1 MNSTIALIVNI
12 PTLFL
17 LYILIYFSQALSGKR
32 QFYGISLNSDYFD
45 KDEFKALD
53 KLFKILVTVGFLAFT
68 ILALVCIYVFK
79 AYEVSSILPML
90 GFCLYQFLVYVHI
103 HNKIKVL
110 KSELALNIS
119 DLDIE
124 KTRIILDTDFLNEK
138 NRIIKRFSIM
148 FMIPLV
154 IVILVGIYTL
164 SQYSSMPD
172 MIPTHW
178 GPSGAADA
186 FSEKSFGVVFSQVLM
201 MVCIGVMIYISSI
214 ASLKSRAKLSPTS
227 LDNSKKAHL
236 HYLNMFGFTFLV
248 LNIACQILFIVILI
262 ATANGNNI
270 NAFIMWSCTI
280 VIILASIYQT
290 YLYYKSPSKS
300 KNAVYS
306 VDDEDSLW
314 IFGCIYNNPN
324 DPSFFVTKRFGVG
337 WTVNIGSTKGKLFF
351 AFPIIILL
359 LSLIFI

>member
-1 MNSTIALIVNI
+1 MNSSIALIVNI

-17 LYILIYFSQALSGKR
+17 LYVLIYFTQSLSGKR

-53 KLFKILVTVGFLAFT
+53 KCFKTLVTVGFVAFT

-90 GFCLYQFLVYVHI
+90 GFCLYQFFVYVHI
-103 HNKIKVL
+103 HNKVKAL
-110 KSELALNIS
+110 KSKLALDIS

-138 NRIIKRFSIM
+138 TRIIKGFSMI
-148 FMIPLV
+148 FMIPMV
-154 IVILVGIYTL
+154 IVVLVGIYTL
-164 SQYSSMPD
+164 SQYNSMPD

-186 FSEKSFGVVFSQVLM
+186 FSEKSFRVVFGQVIM
-201 MVCIGVMIYISSI
+201 MVCVGVIIYISSI

-248 LNIACQILFIVILI
+248 LNIACQILFITMLI
-262 ATANGNNI
+262 ATANCSDI
-270 NAFIMWSCTI
+270 NTFIMWSCTA
-280 VIILASIYQT
+280 VIILAAIYQT

-300 KNAVYS
+300 KDAVYS

>member
-17 LYILIYFSQALSGKR
+17 LYILIYFSQSLSGKR

-53 KLFKILVTVGFLAFT
+53 KRFKTLVTVGFTAFT

-90 GFCLYQFLVYVHI
+90 GFCLYQFFVYVHI

-119 DLDIE
+119 NLDIE
-124 KTRIILDTDFLNEK
+124 KTKIILDTDFLNEK

-154 IVILVGIYTL
+154 IAILVGIYTL

-186 FSEKSFGVVFSQVLM
+186 FSEKSFIVVFGQVLM
-201 MVCIGVMIYISSI
+201 MVCVGVMIYISYI

-248 LNIACQILFIVILI
+248 LNIACQILLITILI

>member
-1 MNSTIALIVNI
+1 MNSTIALIINI

-53 KLFKILVTVGFLAFT
+53 KLFKTLVTVGFIAFT
-68 ILALVCIYVFK
+68 ILALVCVYVFK

-90 GFCLYQFLVYVHI
+90 GFCLYQFFVYVNI
-103 HNKIKVL
+103 HNKIKAL

-124 KTRIILDTDFLNEK
+124 KNRIILDTDFLNEK

-186 FSEKSFGVVFSQVLM
+186 FSEKSFGVVFGQVLM
-201 MVCIGVMIYISSI
+201 MVCFGVMIYISSI

-248 LNIACQILFIVILI
+248 LNIACQILFITILI

-280 VIILASIYQT
+280 VIILVAIYKT

-314 IFGCIYNNPN
+314 ILGCIYNNPN
-324 DPSFFVTKRFGVG
+324 D
-337 WTVNIGSTKGKLFF
+337 L
-351 AFPIIILL
+351 ILRY
-359 LSLIFI
+359 

>member
-1 MNSTIALIVNI
+1 
-12 PTLFL
+12 
-17 LYILIYFSQALSGKR
+17 
-32 QFYGISLNSDYFD
+32 
-45 KDEFKALD
+45 
-53 KLFKILVTVGFLAFT
+53 
-68 ILALVCIYVFK
+68 
-79 AYEVSSILPML
+79 
-90 GFCLYQFLVYVHI
+90 
-103 HNKIKVL
+103 
-110 KSELALNIS
+110 
-119 DLDIE
+119 
-124 KTRIILDTDFLNEK
+124 
-138 NRIIKRFSIM
+138 
-148 FMIPLV
+148 MIPMI

-186 FSEKSFGVVFSQVLM
+186 FSEKSFRVVFGIVII
-201 MVCIGVMIYISSI
+201 MVGIGFMIYIASI
-214 ASLKSRAKLSPTS
+214 GSLKSRAKLSPTS
-227 LDNSKKAHL
+227 LNNSKKAHL

-248 LNIACQILFIVILI
+248 LNMACQILFITILI
-262 ATANGNNI
+262 ATANGNDI
-270 NAFIMWSCTI
+270 NTFIMWSCTV
-280 VIILASIYQT
+280 VIILAAIYQT

-306 VDDEDSLW
+306 VDDEDYLW
-314 IFGCIYNNPN
+314 ILGCIYNNPN